1 MTNKLQVNIV
11 VVFAVHERR
20 FFFNTTFIKRKVKIM
35 TKVNEFEYYEQVKDW
50 SFDEF
55 QITSEKLT
63 NWDLYEILEKVT
75 NEKSKILDLGT
86 GGGEKVLSRFPKRVK
101 EILGTDYSSAMI
113 ETAKKNLSLSDRT
126 NVAFRIMNNLAM
138 DVPDE
143 YYDVVV
149 ARNTVT
155 DPKQIYKALKP
166 GGVLLIH
173 GVDMFDCY
181 GLKLVFGRGQAMNDS
196 KPISIIDYEAVLAAG
211 FKDVELVPIH
221 EREYFKTKEL
231 LAAFLR
237 KVPIL
242 DEFSEEE
249 GDFKDF
255 YSPEIEDDKL
265 DEYVSQNT
273 YPEGIRLI
281 RRYYGIT
288 ARK

>member
-1 MTNKLQVNIV
+1 
-11 VVFAVHERR
+11 
-20 FFFNTTFIKRKVKIM
+20 M

-75 NEKSKILDLGT
+75 NEESKILDLGT
-86 GGGEKVLSRFPKRVK
+86 GGGEKVLSRFPRKVK

-138 DVPDE
+138 DVPEE

-155 DPKQIYKALKP
+155 DPKQIYKTLKP

-173 GVDMFDCY
+173 GVDMFDCH

-221 EREYFKTKEL
+221 KREYFKTKEL

-265 DEYVSQNT
+265 DEYIKQNT

-281 RRYYGIT
+281 RRYYGIS
-288 ARK
+288 AKK